1 MVFFTDVNSLLIL
14 AAVVVA
20 AIGVTVGVYYVV
32 NDKKLTGLL
41 AWADVVVRS
50 VEQKM
55 QLVEGSKKL
64 ELAMLAMKIIRD
76 KLGAKATDDDL
87 RNIIEAAVYTMKNV
101 AVQLPGE
108 ADDKLVDA
116 LTQGL
121 PGNED

>member
-14 AAVVVA
+14 VAVIGA
-20 AIGVTVGVYYVV
+20 AIALTVGVYYVV
-32 NDKKLTGLL
+32 NEKKLSQLL
-41 AWADVVVRS
+41 TWSHVVVRS

-55 QLVEGSKKL
+55 KLMDGPKKM
-64 ELAMLAMKIIRD
+64 ELAMLGMRAARD
-76 KLGAKATDDDL
+76 GLKSKATDEDL
-87 RNIIEAAVYTMKNV
+87 RNIIEAAVFTMKSM

-108 ADDKLVDA
+108 ADDELVDA